1 MLPEKGYIGIQ
12 LIRAY
17 LAGAA
22 EYNCVG
28 VLYLVVEEL
37 PEVLHVHLAFVG
49 IHNGREAV

>member
-1 MLPEKGYIGIQ
+1 MLPEKGYVGIQ
-12 LIRAY
+12 LVAAY

-37 PEVLHVHLAFVG
+37 PEVLHVHLALVG
-49 IHNGREAV
+49 VHHRGKAV